1 MSRIPYRD
9 PKTYS
14 EDVSKLMGKAPAM
27 NIFRMLTHADTAARQ
42 YMRLGN
48 ALLTRGE
55 LDPVLRELAILRVG
69 HLSNAHY
76 EVHQHERISRDLGIS
91 EAKLEALKQGA
102 DAAVFSPLEKAV
114 LRFTDDVEAN
124 VRASEMTFGPL
135 RKQLS
140 ERALAELTL
149 CIGFY
154 MMTCRFLET
163 FDIEREAEDVD
174 LGLA

>member
-1 MSRIPYRD
+1 VARIPYRD

-14 EDVSKLMGKAPAM
+14 EDVAKLMGKAPAM
-27 NIFRMLTHADTAARQ
+27 NIFRMLTHADAAARQ

-69 HLSNAHY
+69 HLSRAQY
-76 EVHQHERISRDLGIS
+76 EVHQHERIGRDLGIA
-91 EAKLEALKQGA
+91 EEKLEALKQGA
-102 DAAVFSPLEKAV
+102 EAPPFSPLEKAV
-114 LRFTDDVEAN
+114 LRFTDDVAAN
-124 VRASEMTFGPL
+124 VRASEMTFAPL
-135 RKQLS
+135 RERLS

-163 FDIEREAEDVD
+163 FDVDLEPEDVD
-174 LGLA
+174 LGLS